1 MTPRLQAVSQ
11 DCCAGEH
18 VICQRVRQTSLS
30 NPPPPRPPP
39 CTFASLVTHNTCS
52 HHAYDNPTGRLLTAY
67 GCVHTIP
74 DSFCAGMKTIPD
86 RASVHTQER

>member
-1 MTPRLQAVSQ
+1 MLFARVWGKRLSPPP
-11 DCCAGEH
+11 
-18 VICQRVRQTSLS
+18 
-30 NPPPPRPPP
+30 PPPPRPPP